1 MDASGGFSPR
11 VGIKKSPRSKA
22 PATLEEAREQS
33 GLWTPRDTSG
43 AEAEAAA
50 ALEAAA
56 HAAIIAEAAAAEEE
70 AVREAEE
77 DKKATLGA
85 SVVAKKAELD
95 GDGSG
100 SRSFNEVLDSVLE
113 D

>member
-1 MDASGGFSPR
+1 M
-11 VGIKKSPRSKA
+11 
-22 PATLEEAREQS
+22 
-33 GLWTPRDTSG
+33 WTPRDTSG

-50 ALEAAA
+50 AWEAAA

-113 D
+113 DEARDQISKAPSPNGGKVTVTVRR